1 MMKHLVEGYEELVTG
16 DSDYSRLINSS
27 DEWEV
32 IIEVDDHNW
41 QGDILFLLKSKTKDD
56 LYGYLTF
63 GYGSCC
69 GCDAYQRA
77 ELFGLE
83 ELEKLRDELIN
94 QIHSDSKDQLMEW
107 LFNTHD
113 WEGTH
118 LDKELVEEFCTVV
131 KNWYNGNSKVKDKE

>member
-1 MMKHLVEGYEELVTG
+1 MEHLVEGYEKFVTG

-32 IIEVDDHNW
+32 IIEVSEHGW

-69 GCDAYQRA
+69 GCDAYQKA

-83 ELEKLRDELIN
+83 ELEKLRDDLIN
-94 QIHSDSKDQLMEW
+94 SVHADSKDNLFMW
-107 LFNTHD
+107 LLKEHD
-113 WEGTH
+113 WEGTF
-118 LDKELVEEFCTVV
+118 LDKDLVESFLITV
-131 KNWYNGNSKVKDKE
+131 KNWYYTGNAE